1 MTRIGRVKAY
11 EGYYPEHPCFRLV
24 VENGHVQLGCW
35 RAVGQEPARGEPI
48 AQPNWES
55 RRTIFERVS

>member
-11 EGYYPEHPCFRLV
+11 EGYYPATPYFRLV

-35 RAVGQEPARGEPI
+35 RAVGQEAVKCPPTLN
-48 AQPNWES
+48 PDWES